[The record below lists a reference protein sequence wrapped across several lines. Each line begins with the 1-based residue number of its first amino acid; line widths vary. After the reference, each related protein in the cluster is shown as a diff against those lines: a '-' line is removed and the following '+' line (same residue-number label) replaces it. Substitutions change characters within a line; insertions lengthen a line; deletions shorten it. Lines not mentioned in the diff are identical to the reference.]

1 MTPSMT
7 ADFTSGV
14 FASGNAAGLST
25 GWSLTAAV
33 VLIILNGFFVA
44 YEFAMIAAKR
54 SAFEAAAEE
63 GRRISKAAVDAM
75 SDLSMQLAGAQL
87 GITIATLGLGYV
99 GEPVLAGVLEGWLD
113 QQLSENVLRVVS
125 FTTALFIVS
134 FLHLVVGEM
143 VPKNIA
149 IARPEPTVRWLVLPA
164 KIYVGLFRPIILLL
178 NTLANMGC
186 RLVGVEPRDE
196 LSAAHSSA
204 ELASIF
210 YMSSKGGGIESDSAD
225 RLRGALDFAERT
237 VGAAAGPLEETATI
251 PRGATF
257 AAAERA
263 IVEHGVTRLPVSSV
277 TKGVT
282 RIVGYVH
289 AKDLLVADA
298 DRHSPMPDSL
308 RRDMVVVG
316 PSTTLVQVLRMLK
329 QQRLQ
334 MALIADLDGPV
345 GVISVEEIVEALTV
359 DPPDPDVSSMESSHH

>member
-1 MTPSMT
+1 MS
-7 ADFTSGV
+7 V
-14 FASGNAAGLST
+14 LFASGNAAGLST

-33 VLIILNGFFVA
+33 VLIVLNGFFVA

-87 GITIATLGLGYV
+87 GITMATLGLGYV
-99 GEPVLAGVLEGWLD
+99 GEPVLAGVLERWLD
-113 QQLSENVLRVVS
+113 QQFSEGVLHVVS
-125 FTTALFIVS
+125 FVIALFIVS
-134 FLHLVVGEM
+134 FLHLVIGEM

-164 KIYVGLFRPIILLL
+164 KIYVGLFRPLILLL
-178 NTLANMGC
+178 NTLANVGC

-196 LSAAHSSA
+196 LSASHSSA

-210 YMSSKGGGIESDSAD
+210 FTSSQGGGIESDSAD

-237 VGAAAGPLEETATI
+237 VGDVARPLSETPMI

-263 IVEHGVTRLPVSSV
+263 IVEHGVTRLPLSSV
-277 TKGVT
+277 TRGVD
-282 RIVGYVH
+282 RVVGYIH
-289 AKDLLVADA
+289 AKDLLASTA
-298 DRHSPMPDSL
+298 DRHTPIPDSL
-308 RRDMVVVG
+308 RRNMVVVE
-316 PSTTLVQVLRMLK
+316 PSTTVVQVLRMLK

-334 MALIADLDGPV
+334 MALVTERGGPV
-345 GVISVEEIVEALTV
+345 GVVSVEEIVEALTV
-359 DPPDPDVSSMESSHH
+359 DLPEPDVVEVGLH

>member
-1 MTPSMT
+1 MIL
-7 ADFTSGV
+7 G
-14 FASGNAAGLST
+14 SGNSSGLST
-25 GWSLTAAV
+25 GWSLTVAII
-33 VLIILNGFFVA
+33 LIILNGLFVA

-54 SAFEAAAEE
+54 SAFEAAADE
-63 GRRISKAAVDAM
+63 GRRVSRAAVDAM

-113 QQLSENVLRVVS
+113 QQLSESALRVVS
-125 FTTALFIVS
+125 FVVALFVVS

-164 KIYVGLFRPIILLL
+164 KAYVGLFRPIILLL
-178 NTLANMGC
+178 NTLANLGC

-196 LSAAHSSA
+196 LSSSHSSA
-204 ELASIF
+204 ELSSIF
-210 YMSSKGGGIESDSAD
+210 YMSSMGGGIGSDSAD

-237 VGAAAGPLEETATI
+237 VGDAARPLSETATI

-263 IVEHGVTRLPVSSV
+263 IVLHGVTRLPVRSV
-277 TKGVT
+277 TRGVT

-298 DRHSPMPDSL
+298 DRHTPMPDAL
-308 RRDMVVVG
+308 RRDMVVVE

-334 MALIADLDGPV
+334 MALVTERDGPV
-345 GVISVEEIVEALTV
+345 GVISVEEIIEALTV
-359 DPPDPDVSSMESSHH
+359 EPPEPDVSNMQASGH

>member
-1 MTPSMT
+1 MMLPN
-7 ADFTSGV
+7 GLPL
-14 FASGNAAGLST
+14 FASSESAVLST
-25 GWSLTAAV
+25 GWSLTVAA

-44 YEFAMIAAKR
+44 YEFAMIAAKK

-99 GEPVLAGVLEGWLD
+99 GEPVLAAVFEDLLD
-113 QQLSENVLRVVS
+113 QRLSEDVTTVAS
-125 FTTALFIVS
+125 FAVALFIVS

-149 IARPEPTVRWLVLPA
+149 IAAPEPTVRWLVLPA
-164 KIYVGLFRPIILLL
+164 KFYVTLFRPVILLL
-178 NTLANMGC
+178 NTLANAGC

-196 LSAAHSSA
+196 LTSSHSAA

-210 YMSSKGGGIESDSAD
+210 HLSSEGGGIESDSAD

-237 VGAAAGPLEETATI
+237 VGEVARSLDETPTI
-251 PRGATF
+251 RRGDTF
-257 AAAERA
+257 AVAEQTVA
-263 IVEHGVTRLPVSSV
+263 EHGVTRLPVRSI
-277 TKGVT
+277 TRGAT

-289 AKDLLVADA
+289 AKDLLVSSA
-298 DRHSPMPDSL
+298 DRSQPVPDSL
-308 RRDMVVVG
+308 RRDMVVVR
-316 PSTTLVQVLRMLK
+316 PTQTLVQVLRMLK

-334 MALIADLDGPV
+334 MALVAETSGPV
-345 GVISVEEIVEALTV
+345 GVISVEETIEALT
-359 DPPDPDVSSMESSHH
+359 EQRLAIE

>member
-1 MTPSMT
+1 MIW
-7 ADFTSGV
+7 
-14 FASGNAAGLST
+14 ASGNAAGLST

-87 GITIATLGLGYV
+87 GITMATLGLGYV
-99 GEPVLAGVLEGWLD
+99 GEPVLAGVLEGWLE
-113 QQLSENVLRVVS
+113 QQLSENALRVIS
-125 FTTALFIVS
+125 FVIALFIVS

-164 KIYVGLFRPIILLL
+164 KAYVGLFRPIILLL
-178 NTLANMGC
+178 NTLANLGC

-196 LSAAHSSA
+196 LSASHSSA
-204 ELASIF
+204 ELSSIF
-210 YMSSKGGGIESDSAD
+210 YMSSMGGGIESDSAD

-237 VGAAAGPLEETATI
+237 VGDAARPLAETATI

-263 IVEHGVTRLPVSSV
+263 IVQHGVTRLPVSSV
-277 TKGVT
+277 TRGVT

-308 RRDMVVVG
+308 RRAMVVVE

-334 MALIADLDGPV
+334 MALVTEQNGPV
-345 GVISVEEIVEALTV
+345 GVISMEEIVEALTV
-359 DPPDPDVSSMESSHH
+359 EPPQPDVSSVESSHH

>member
-1 MTPSMT
+1 MIW
-7 ADFTSGV
+7 
-14 FASGNAAGLST
+14 ASGNAAGLST
-25 GWSLTAAV
+25 GWSLTAAM

-99 GEPVLAGVLEGWLD
+99 GEPVLAGVVEGWLD
-113 QQLSENVLRVVS
+113 QRLSENVLHVVS
-125 FTTALFIVS
+125 FIIALFVVS

-149 IARPEPTVRWLVLPA
+149 IARAEPTVRWLVIPA
-164 KIYVGLFRPIILLL
+164 KMYVGLFRPIILLL
-178 NTLANMGC
+178 NTLANLGC

-196 LSAAHSSA
+196 LSASHSSA
-204 ELASIF
+204 ELSSIF
-210 YMSSKGGGIESDSAD
+210 YMSSMGGGIESDSAD
-225 RLRGALDFAERT
+225 RLRGALNFAERT
-237 VGAAAGPLEETATI
+237 VGDAARPLAETAMI

-263 IVEHGVTRLPVSSV
+263 IVEHNVTRLPVSSV
-277 TKGVT
+277 TRGVT

-298 DRHSPMPDSL
+298 DRHSPMPDAL
-308 RRDMVVVG
+308 RRDMVVVE
-316 PSTTLVQVLRMLK
+316 PMTTLVQVLRMLK

-334 MALIADLDGPV
+334 MALITDRNGPIS
-345 GVISVEEIVEALTV
+345 VISVEEIIEALTV
-359 DPPDPDVSSMESSHH
+359 EPPQPDVSSMDSGLH

>member
-1 MTPSMT
+1 MI
-7 ADFTSGV
+7 AEGVV

-25 GWSLTAAV
+25 GWSLTAAI
-33 VLIILNGFFVA
+33 VLIVLNGFFVA

-54 SAFEAAAEE
+54 SAFEALAEE
-63 GRRISKAAVDAM
+63 GRRVSKAAVDAM

-87 GITIATLGLGYV
+87 GITMATLGLGYV

-113 QQLSENVLRVVS
+113 QQLSESVLHVVS
-125 FTTALFIVS
+125 FIVALFVVS
-134 FLHLVVGEM
+134 FLHLVIGEM

-164 KIYVGLFRPIILLL
+164 KLYVGLFRPVILLL
-178 NTLANMGC
+178 NTLANIGC

-196 LSAAHSSA
+196 LSASHSSA

-210 YMSSKGGGIESDSAD
+210 YMASEGGGIESDSAD

-237 VGAAAGPLEETATI
+237 VGDVVRPLAETPMI

-277 TKGVT
+277 SRGVT
-282 RIVGYVH
+282 RVVGYVH
-289 AKDLLVADA
+289 AKDLLVSSADI
-298 DRHSPMPDSL
+298 HSPMPDAL
-308 RRDMVVVG
+308 RRNMVVVE
-316 PSTTLVQVLRMLK
+316 PATTLVQVLRMLK

-334 MALIADLDGPV
+334 MALVAEPTGPL

-359 DPPDPDVSSMESSHH
+359 EPPTPDVSTLEASHH